1 MPRPHQPSIKT
12 MLPTSGKK
20 KTEEE
25 EEEAM
30 LSLVI
35 ILIFSLQLANG
46 TAVPSVISVG
56 RVREDPI
63 VPNRVHFYSY
73 PNPSASG
80 KLDVPSCDL

>member
-1 MPRPHQPSIKT
+1 MFKR
-12 MLPTSGKK
+12 KK
-20 KTEEE
+20 KKEE